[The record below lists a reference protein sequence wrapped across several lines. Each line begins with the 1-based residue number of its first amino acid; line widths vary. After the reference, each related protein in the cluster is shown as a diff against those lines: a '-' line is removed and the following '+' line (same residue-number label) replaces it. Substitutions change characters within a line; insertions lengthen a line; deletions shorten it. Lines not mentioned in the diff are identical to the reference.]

1 MEIELDF
8 VLNQIGFKF
17 VLKMI
22 EIESFL
28 KIQKNQSQE
37 WIWKFHQ
44 EPKINEKKK
53 LEPIQTEDA
62 FWNQEPNNT
71 NPNQCCM
78 GLCIFLNIL

>member
-37 WIWKFHQ
+37 WI
-44 EPKINEKKK
+44 
-53 LEPIQTEDA
+53 
-62 FWNQEPNNT
+62 
-71 NPNQCCM
+71 
-78 GLCIFLNIL
+78 